1 MEEGDNNR
9 REAAYSRKQPEP
21 SNDPDDPLNWPLS
34 AKITTYGTI
43 CLFSFIAN
51 VNGSNFTVAVKQ
63 LANHFHTDL
72 THSTFLVGFNVLTFG
87 LGNILWVPTMRVL
100 GKRPVYLLALALFVA
115 ANAWSMQARSWNSLL
130 GGRIV
135 AGFAAAAADA
145 TVPSVVADMFF
156 LEHRGH
162 CMMYF
167 HIALATGIFLGPL
180 INAWIIQ
187 MQDWRWSCGF
197 LAIAGGVVSV
207 LAVFFIRESQYQH
220 RGCHYYEGEILKKR
234 SYVGCLSLTVGF
246 NSTNLV

>member
-1 MEEGDNNR
+1 MEEGKNHH
-9 REAAYSRKQPEP
+9 REGAHSKKQPEP
-21 SNDPDDPLNWPLS
+21 SNDPNDPLNWPLS
-34 AKITTYGTI
+34 AKTTTYGTI
-43 CLFSFIAN
+43 CLFFFIAN
-51 VNGSNFTVAVKQ
+51 GNGSSFTVAVKQ

-87 LGNILWVPTMRVL
+87 LGNILWVPMMGVL

-135 AGFAAAAADA
+135 AGFATAAADA
-145 TVPSVVADMFF
+145 TVPSAVADMFF

-180 INAWIIQ
+180 INACIVQ

-197 LAIAGGVVSV
+197 LAIAGGVVFV
-207 LAVFFIRESQYQH
+207 LTVFFIRESQYQH
-220 RGCHYYEGEILKKR
+220 RGCHYYEGEIPKKR

-246 NSTNLV
+246 NSTNPV